1 MPSFLSDPPPQRDH
15 CIPVLP
21 AIHSCR
27 PAALVTPAS
36 SGLAW
41 RGGAGCLQGGAVGRA
56 AADGTCYLFAH
67 KFPLLSLAP
76 KVIGFGSIE
85 ATTMKD
91 TNKPTRASRSGGKLL
106 YVVHM
111 LLFVSLGFVLGMA
124 SISKFPN
131 FNIPFVPSLPSPKQ
145 PSSSPPPPT
154 PWPAPQK
161 LQMGLMSFLPPSGV
175 VAHNMTD
182 EELFWRASME
192 PKLRRTP
199 YHRVPKIAFLFLVR
213 GDLPLRPL
221 WEKFFAGHHDLY
233 SIYVHADPSY
243 TGSPPKDSVFYGRMI
258 PSQKTKWG
266 DVSLVEAESRL
277 LANALLDHANE
288 RFVLVSEACIPVY
301 NFTTIYAF
309 LANSTTSF
317 VDSYDTG
324 DCRAR
329 YDRFFSEHTNITID
343 HWRKGAQWFEMDR
356 AMAVEV
362 VADEPY
368 IQMFRDF
375 CVGRWRCL
383 TDEHYLP
390 TLLTLLGW
398 RERNANRTLTYAD
411 WKRPQGMHP
420 HTHDKD
426 EVTEELVRKIREDG
440 GNRCFYNG
448 ERNGI
453 CNLFAR
459 KHCFGWLPKSWALVD
474 LIVVDCDTK
483 KPARSSSRIG
493 GRLAGVAS
501 MLLLVS
507 LGFVLGVTS
516 SNAMFIRFYL
526 PFMSPLHSADA
537 ASPSASSSSPPPQPP
552 PTPSPPPPAQYQQQ
566 TSFLAPSGGVMHNMT
581 DEELYWRASMAPMVR
596 RAPDSRVPKVAFLF
610 LVRGELP
617 LRPLWEKF
625 FAGHDGLYSIYV
637 HAHPSYSGSPPADS
651 VFYGRYIPSQRTK
664 WGDAS
669 LVEAERR
676 LLANALLDLGNERFA
691 LFSEA
696 CIPVFN
702 FPTVYAFLT
711 GSNSS
716 FVDCYE
722 NGGSRSRYRPFFA
735 TRNITLARW
744 RKGSQW
750 FEMDRAL
757 ALESIADGFCF
768 PAFRD
773 FCVGRSECLID
784 EHYLPTLVSLLG
796 WGRRNANRT
805 LTYAD
810 WKRAVNRHPHTHGG
824 EEVNEKLLREIR
836 EDGGRRCYY
845 NGAWNGVCNLFARKF
860 SPDALEPL
868 LRLAPKV
875 MGFG

>member
-1 MPSFLSDPPPQRDH
+1 METHLYNRIEILWGGGGVRMEEEPKDHATLLLRD
-15 CIPVLP
+15 
-21 AIHSCR
+21 CR
-27 PAALVTPAS
+27 CRGVAPRAQAS
-36 SGLAW
+36 
-41 RGGAGCLQGGAVGRA
+41 GGAACLQGGASN
-56 AADGTCYLFAH
+56 AH
-67 KFPLLSLAP
+67 MK
-76 KVIGFGSIE
+76 E
-85 ATTMKD
+85 KD

-154 PWPAPQK
+154 PLAAAPQK

-213 GDLPLRPL
+213 EVLRGAHQ
-221 WEKFFAGHHDLY
+221 ELY
-233 SIYVHADPSY
+233 SIYRPRLDPSY
-243 TGSPPKDSVFYGRMI
+243 TGSPPKESVFNGPHRI
-258 PSQKTKWG
+258 PSQRRG
-266 DVSLVEAESRL
+266 RL

-288 RFVLVSEACIPVY
+288 ALRAGIPKHASRCN
-301 NFTTIYAF
+301 NFTR
-309 LANSTTSF
+309 STPSSQTRPQL

-324 DCRAR
+324 DCLAR
-329 YDRFFSEHTNITID
+329 YDRFFAEHTNITID

-390 TLLTLLGW
+390 TLLSLLGW
-398 RERNANRTLTYAD
+398 GERNANRTLTYAD

-459 KHCFGWLPKSWALVD
+459 KPCSGWLPKSWALVD
-474 LIVVDCDTK
+474 LIVVDCESKDAPGAPARKYARRAFFPPRILPWPLAMKDTK
-483 KPARSSSRIG
+483 EARAGRRLPLGGVSPAWPPCFSSSRW
-493 GRLAGVAS
+493 A
-501 MLLLVS
+501 
-507 LGFVLGVTS
+507 FVLGVTS

-526 PFMSPLHSADA
+526 PFIVFVFVFASAA
-537 ASPSASSSSPPPQPP
+537 ARRRH
-552 PTPSPPPPAQYQQQ
+552 QQQ
-566 TSFLAPSGGVMHNMT
+566 TELPGAERRRHAHMT
-581 DEELYWRASMAPMVR
+581 DEELYWASVHGAHGSTRTPT
-596 RAPDSRVPKVAFLF
+596 AAFPSS
-610 LVRGELP
+610 P

-637 HAHPSYSGSPPADS
+637 HATPPTRLAA
-651 VFYGRYIPSQRTK
+651 GRLRVLPAATFQPAWWK
-664 WGDAS
+664 
-669 LVEAERR
+669 AERR
-676 LLANALLDLGNERFA
+676 LLANALLDLGNERRA
-691 LFSEA
+691 SQ
-696 CIPVFN
+696 CSTS
-702 FPTVYAFLT
+702 PTVYAFLT

-722 NGGSRSRYRPFFA
+722 NGGSRSRYRHSSPHATSLWHGGERLPVRWSPF
-735 TRNITLARW
+735 
-744 RKGSQW
+744 
-750 FEMDRAL
+750 
-757 ALESIADGFCF
+757 ADGFCF
-768 PAFRD
+768 PAFP
-773 FCVGRSECLID
+773 SASID

-824 EEVNEKLLREIR
+824 EE
-836 EDGGRRCYY
+836 
-845 NGAWNGVCNLFARKF
+845 F